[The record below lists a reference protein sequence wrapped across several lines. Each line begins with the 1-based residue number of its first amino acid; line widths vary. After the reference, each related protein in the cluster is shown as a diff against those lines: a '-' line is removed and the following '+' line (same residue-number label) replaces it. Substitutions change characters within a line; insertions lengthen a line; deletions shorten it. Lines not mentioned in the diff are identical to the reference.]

1 MGQLRGRQ
9 RGPSRGDASPHF
21 PGDAIGKKALS
32 WCAFLGFW
40 GYGLEEGAF
49 SVRRRPGSG
58 LSPLRARAGAA
69 LVFFWADAQ
78 QGKSRGFLERKPPK
92 ELLRSLRSASLQLQ
106 LLPGAF
112 PRFRQGAQRNRP
124 PPIHSPRNPWKRTE
138 KAPSP
143 QRRPREKRQGGNPR
157 IAPFPRGFLRE
168 ARARRWRN
176 LPGLYLPSQ
185 VWYNSRRKWGRGRR
199 EKTSRPARRREAA
212 CATCSPQVWYNQRNL
227 RERRRLRAHFGY

>member
-1 MGQLRGRQ
+1 MPGLSIRANGSSLPLVLIERIAHVRGGCTPGNSRPGQLAVARAHQENSARARRGLAERSE
-9 RGPSRGDASPHF
+9 RKS
-21 PGDAIGKKALS
+21 
-32 WCAFLGFW
+32 FW
-40 GYGLEEGAF
+40 GAFFQKGATLPLLGV
-49 SVRRRPGSG
+49 SPKRKKLGQRPHAPVRAIERCPAGS
-58 LSPLRARAGAA
+58 
-69 LVFFWADAQ
+69 
-78 QGKSRGFLERKPPK
+78 
-92 ELLRSLRSASLQLQ
+92 
-106 LLPGAF
+106 
-112 PRFRQGAQRNRP
+112 AQRKRP

-168 ARARRWRN
+168 ARARRWRS
-176 LPGLYLPSQ
+176 LPGLYLPPQ